1 MKITSTLFVGCI
13 VFGGSCLLADGTQA
27 PTTAR
32 ATKFVFAQ
40 SAASSQVEETAGG
53 AQAEQVAETAETVA
67 GPGESAVI
75 VPSTA
80 SAHEVFSRM
89 RCVQHSSIWA
99 GSPSFSSQL
108 WCDYAAQRAKEDMRI
123 YQNVFSSCPSD
134 TCCREGGI
142 VLHGKNG
149 HVFHGLRRSS
159 HSCNHSEC
167 GSNTCKKQGC
177 GSTKDER
184 LCDQTHLSRGKGS
197 K

>member
-13 VFGGSCLLADGTQA
+13 VFSASYLLADGSQI
-27 PTTAR
+27 PGTTR
-32 ATKFVFAQ
+32 ATKVVFAQ
-40 SAASSQVEETAGG
+40 PAASSQVEETAAV
-53 AQAEQVAETAETVA
+53 AQAEQAAEIANNAAIT
-67 GPGESAVI
+67 GESAVI

-159 HSCNHSEC
+159 HSCSHTEC
-167 GSNTCKKQGC
+167 GSNNCKKQGC
-177 GSTKDER
+177 GNTKDNR
-184 LCDQTHLSRGKGS
+184 SCDQTHSSSGKVS